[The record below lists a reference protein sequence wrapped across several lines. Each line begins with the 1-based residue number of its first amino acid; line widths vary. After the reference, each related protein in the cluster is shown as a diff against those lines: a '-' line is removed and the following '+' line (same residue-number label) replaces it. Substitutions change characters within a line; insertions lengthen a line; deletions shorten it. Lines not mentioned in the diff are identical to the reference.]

1 MPCARDTASTLL
13 AGLDEDVLEYLVTML
28 EGDEEQEAM
37 EATVAEFLLST
48 EHVAT
53 EEEAT
58 AKCRELFAA
67 LSCAGAADAAE
78 TAAAPEPE
86 LKALEQK
93 TSIAE
98 SDSHLFRDVS
108 KDELGGRLV
117 DLDEAL
123 EVRRKRKA
131 RQEAELRAVR
141 AAHSRVL
148 AQRAAEDA
156 ALAAATTAAVEL
168 RAKQGAYTGAVE
180 AKPFSLPNPGGG
192 AEGVRAA
199 HSRVLAQRAAEDA
212 ALAAATTAAV
222 ELRAK
227 QGAYTGAVE
236 AKPFSLPNPGG
247 GRDLLEKA
255 SFTLVRGR
263 IYALIGR
270 NGKGK
275 STLLRALASR
285 LVGDIP
291 PALTVHYVSQEVQLD
306 EERLGWTPG
315 QVVVHADV
323 ERRLLLAEAEQL
335 DSLEL
340 AAAASD
346 EQTGRLQEVRSRLE
360 LIEAHTA
367 EERAMSLLTNLGFSA
382 ELRARRMEALS
393 GGWRVRTALAAAIFA
408 RPDLLLLDEPTNHL
422 SIGAVLWLARELS
435 TSPTWQQRMV
445 VVVSHDRVFLDEVA
459 TDTLHVSGAA
469 RQLTQSRGNYS
480 GWAKRRAQQ
489 QLTHER
495 EMESKRRM
503 IAELRAFKPLGST
516 PKQMKIFKSKEK
528 MADKL
533 EEEARELDEQA
544 ASLAEDAELPLSLK
558 AGGEVSGFL
567 VQVKGVSFGYPGSAA
582 PLFSGVEMGIDA
594 RSRIVLLGENGNGKT
609 TLVKLLL
616 GDLAPTAGEVVRN
629 GGARIGLVNQH
640 HADQIDLTLSPL
652 QFLMERFPGDGSYA
666 HEQALRSHLSGCG
679 VTSEMMTLPSS
690 ALSGG
695 QRSRVA
701 LAAVSYWA
709 ASPHTL
715 LLIAPFLFRLVKL
728 LLGDLAPTAGEVVR
742 AGGARVALVNQHHAD
757 QIDLTLSPLQFL
769 MERFPGDG
777 SYAHEQALR
786 SHLSGC
792 GVTSE
797 MMTLPSSALSGGQ
810 RSRVALAAV
819 SYTQPHIIVLDEPT
833 NNLDLESV
841 AALAD
846 CLDSFEGGVVL
857 VSHDQY
863 FVGRVAKEVWLVDKG
878 SVRRL
883 PSFDVYRTQQLNKLK

>member
-1 MPCARDTASTLL
+1 MPSARDTASTLL
-13 AGLDEDVLEYLVTML
+13 AGLDEDVLDYLVTML

-86 LKALEQK
+86 LKVLEQK

-131 RQEAELRAVR
+131 RQEAELRA
-141 AAHSRVL
+141 
-148 AQRAAEDA
+148 
-156 ALAAATTAAVEL
+156 
-168 RAKQGAYTGAVE
+168 
-180 AKPFSLPNPGGG
+180 
-192 AEGVRAA
+192 VRAA

-306 EERLGWTPG
+306 EERLGWTPA

-323 ERRLLLAEAEQL
+323 ERRLLLAEAEEL
-335 DSLEL
+335 EALEL

-367 EERAMSLLTNLGFSA
+367 EERATSLLTNLGFSA

-435 TSPTWQQRMV
+435 TSPTWQQRMA

-544 ASLAEDAELPLSLK
+544 ASLTEDAELPLSLK

-616 GDLAPTAGEVVRN
+616 GDLAPTAGEVGRLPTSLRTTRAPHHSASLASPGGECGRRPHRPGQPAPRRPDRPHAHAAPVPDGPLPGRRLVRARA
-629 GGARIGLVNQH
+629 GA
-640 HADQIDLTLSPL
+640 PL
-652 QFLMERFPGDGSYA
+652 APLRLRRHLRDDDAPLLGAERRA
-666 HEQALRSHLSGCG
+666 
-679 VTSEMMTLPSS
+679 
-690 ALSGG
+690 
-695 QRSRVA
+695 A
-701 LAAVSYWA
+701 LACR
-709 ASPHTL
+709 PRR
-715 LLIAPFLFRLVKL
+715 RLVRSAARPRPRRADKQPRPRI
-728 LLGDLAPTAGEVVR
+728 DRR
-742 AGGARVALVNQHHAD
+742 AGGLRHRLQGRRGAGVSRPVFCLARRKRGL
-757 QIDLTLSPLQFL
+757 
-769 MERFPGDG
+769 
-777 SYAHEQALR
+777 
-786 SHLSGC
+786 
-792 GVTSE
+792 
-797 MMTLPSSALSGGQ
+797 GG
-810 RSRVALAAV
+810 RGWAGEA
-819 SYTQPHIIVLDEPT
+819 
-833 NNLDLESV
+833 
-841 AALAD
+841 
-846 CLDSFEGGVVL
+846 
-857 VSHDQY
+857 
-863 FVGRVAKEVWLVDKG
+863 GRVV
-878 SVRRL
+878 
-883 PSFDVYRTQQLNKLK
+883 

>member
-1 MPCARDTASTLL
+1 MPSARDTASTLL
-13 AGLDEDVLEYLVTML
+13 AGLDEDVLDYLVTML

-86 LKALEQK
+86 LKVLEQK

-168 RAKQGAYTGAVE
+168 RAKQGAYTGA
-180 AKPFSLPNPGGG
+180 
-192 AEGVRAA
+192 
-199 HSRVLAQRAAEDA
+199 
-212 ALAAATTAAV
+212 
-222 ELRAK
+222 
-227 QGAYTGAVE
+227 
-236 AKPFSLPNPGG
+236 
-247 GRDLLEKA
+247 A

-291 PALTVHYVSQEVQLD
+291 PALTVHYVSQEVHYVSQEVQLG
-306 EERLGWTPG
+306 EERLGWTPA
-315 QVVVHADV
+315 Q
-323 ERRLLLAEAEQL
+323 AEELEA
-335 DSLEL
+335 LEL

-346 EQTGRLQEVRSRLE
+346 EQ
-360 LIEAHTA
+360 
-367 EERAMSLLTNLGFSA
+367 
-382 ELRARRMEALS
+382 
-393 GGWRVRTALAAAIFA
+393 AAAGGA
-408 RPDLLLLDEPTNHL
+408 AGGRGRASLTRPRHVPCRRAGCRRPDLLLLDEPTNHL

-435 TSPTWQQRMV
+435 TSPTWQQRMA
-445 VVVSHDRVFLDEVA
+445 VVVSHDRVFLDEAATPHNLSQPSPALLLSAHLGPWLTSAHLGSPRLTSPDEVA

-533 EEEARELDEQA
+533 EEEERIATRRPTHPPDTCCYTTLRRHPPPMTRLLARELDEQA
-544 ASLAEDAELPLSLK
+544 ASLTEDAELPLSLK

-609 TLVKLLL
+609 TRALVKLLL
-616 GDLAPTAGEVVRN
+616 GDLAPTAGEVV
-629 GGARIGLVNQH
+629 
-640 HADQIDLTLSPL
+640 S
-652 QFLMERFPGDGSYA
+652 
-666 HEQALRSHLSGCG
+666 
-679 VTSEMMTLPSS
+679 
-690 ALSGG
+690 
-695 QRSRVA
+695 
-701 LAAVSYWA
+701 
-709 ASPHTL
+709 
-715 LLIAPFLFRLVKL
+715 
-728 LLGDLAPTAGEVVR
+728 
-742 AGGARVALVNQHHAD
+742 AGGVRIALVNQHHAD

>member
-1 MPCARDTASTLL
+1 MPSARDTASTLL
-13 AGLDEDVLEYLVTML
+13 AGLDEDVLDYLVTML

-86 LKALEQK
+86 LKVLEQK

-131 RQEAELRAVR
+131 RQEAELRA
-141 AAHSRVL
+141 
-148 AQRAAEDA
+148 
-156 ALAAATTAAVEL
+156 
-168 RAKQGAYTGAVE
+168 
-180 AKPFSLPNPGGG
+180 
-192 AEGVRAA
+192 VRAA

-306 EERLGWTPG
+306 EERLGWTPA

-323 ERRLLLAEAEQL
+323 ERRLLLAEAEEL
-335 DSLEL
+335 EALEL

-367 EERAMSLLTNLGFSA
+367 EERATSLLTNLGFSA

-435 TSPTWQQRMV
+435 TSPTWQQRMA

-544 ASLAEDAELPLSLK
+544 ASLTEDAELPLSLK

-616 GDLAPTAGEVVRN
+616 GDLAPTAGEVVSA
-629 GGARIGLVNQH
+629 GGVRIALVNQH
-640 HADQIDLTLSPL
+640 HADQIDLTLTPL
-652 QFLMERFPGDGSYA
+652 QFLMDRFPGDGSYA

-701 LAAVSYWA
+701 LAAVSYA
-709 ASPHTL
+709 APHVL
-715 LLIAPFLFRLVKL
+715 
-728 LLGDLAPTAGEVVR
+728 
-742 AGGARVALVNQHHAD
+742 
-757 QIDLTLSPLQFL
+757 
-769 MERFPGDG
+769 
-777 SYAHEQALR
+777 
-786 SHLSGC
+786 
-792 GVTSE
+792 
-797 MMTLPSSALSGGQ
+797 
-810 RSRVALAAV
+810 
-819 SYTQPHIIVLDEPT
+819 VLDEPT
-833 NNLDLESV
+833 NNLDLESI

-846 CLDSFEGGVVL
+846 CVTAFKGGVVL

-863 FVGRVAKEVWLVDKG
+863 FVSRVANEVWVVEGGQVK
-878 SVRRL
+878 RAA
-883 PSFDVYRTQQLNKLK
+883 SFDAFRKQQLTKLQPVD